1 MKRIVLQAV
10 ALCAFLL
17 PASLALGGTGVFS
30 FGVILYPAQSSPDD
44 PSLRDLIDASD
55 AENLAFVVSNGIKSE
70 DEPCSDT
77 LYQRRKTL
85 LQSAKNGLIVSLA
98 ARDWTECRNESGRS
112 TALGRLN
119 RLRELFFMDEYS
131 LGATRIPLIR
141 QSTTLKYR
149 NFVENARWE
158 IGDIMFATI
167 NLPANNNHYVS
178 DAGRNSE
185 FEDRQVANRAWLDR
199 LFTFATR
206 EKAKGVVL
214 FSDGNPLVL
223 PNSKGKRDGF
233 AEIRKQITVLAKKFP
248 GRILLVSSQTNRQIG
263 SPDIHWHDNLGE
275 LNAATNW
282 VKLNVD
288 HSVPALFLLESAST
302 PDTQLRRPVMRAGTD
317 LKGAP
322 LR

>member
-10 ALCAFLL
+10 ALCALL
-17 PASLALGGTGVFS
+17 SPALFAFGGTGSFS

-55 AENLAFVVSNGIKSE
+55 VENLAFVVSNGIKSE
-70 DEPCSDT
+70 NEPCSDT
-77 LYQRRKTL
+77 LYQRRKAL

-98 ARDWTECRNESGRS
+98 SSDWTECRNENGRS
-112 TALGRLN
+112 TAIGKLN

-141 QSTTLKYR
+141 QSTTPKFR

-199 LFTFATR
+199 LFTVATR
-206 EKAKGVVL
+206 EKASGVVL
-214 FSDGNPLVL
+214 FSDGNPLVP
-223 PNSKGKRDGF
+223 PNSTGKRDGF
-233 AEIRKQITVLAKKFP
+233 GEIRKQITALAKRFP
-248 GRILLVSSQTNRQIG
+248 GRILLISGQMDRQTSAPTIL
-263 SPDIHWHDNLGE
+263 WHDNLGE

-282 VKLNVD
+282 AKLTVD
-288 HSVPALFLLESAST
+288 RSQPALFVLESTSS
-302 PDTQLRRPVMRAGTD
+302 PDTQVKRPVMRAGTD
-317 LKGAP
+317 VRGAT